1 MKRLLS
7 TDPLTGITQH
17 FHVDKDTGA
26 ITIETNQDI
35 TAIVE
40 RNKALQNEQ
49 FDKRSEMW
57 PVATVPMTILIK
69 WANEAGVEMN
79 SKAFGEVV
87 KKKLNDPDFKAFRTG
102 VFKF

>member
-17 FHVDKDTGA
+17 FHMDRDSGA
-26 ITIETNQDI
+26 ITIETTQDV
-35 TAIVE
+35 TSIVE
-40 RNKALQNEQ
+40 RNKALQKEG
-49 FDKRSEMW
+49 FDKGSEMW
-57 PVATVPMTILIK
+57 PVATVPMTILVQ
-69 WANEAGVEMN
+69 WANEAGIDMN